1 MDKKEIIAAIS
12 NPTLVRR
19 VFSLL
24 WLDPGPLELVS
35 EGTAQALGREIT
47 YRIYHHGQDYI
58 LAANCEDMGP
68 FAAIVASVL
77 RLGKY
82 SGQAGMLDSHF
93 GMQCLAVVVN
103 DNLDTYCVNGYPIV
117 SEEIRPDGT
126 QTEETVEGTTGWF
139 AISLGQNIGSMEE
152 VVQDMETRLRG
163 D

>member
-1 MDKKEIIAAIS
+1 MEKESILKAIS
-12 NPTLVRR
+12 DPTLVRR

-58 LAANCEDMGP
+58 LAADCEDMGP

-77 RLGKY
+77 RLSKY
-82 SGQAGMLDSHF
+82 IGQSGLLDSHF
-93 GMQCLAVVVN
+93 CLHCLAVVAN
-103 DNLDTYCVNGYPIV
+103 DSLDTYCVNGYPIV

-126 QTEETVEGTTGWF
+126 WTEETVEGTTGWF
-139 AISLGQNIGSMEE
+139 AMSLGPGVKNMEE
-152 VVQDMETRLRG
+152 VVQDMEVRLHG
-163 D
+163 N